1 MTLIIRC
8 ASYRCYRTYILYTV
22 TLYPGG
28 TKNNEERFLTPLG
41 EETSVGIIF
50 E

>member
-8 ASYRCYRTYILYTV
+8 ASYRCYRTYIEYTV
-22 TLYPGG
+22 YRNTLHSSG
-28 TKNNEERFLTPLG
+28 TKNNEERL